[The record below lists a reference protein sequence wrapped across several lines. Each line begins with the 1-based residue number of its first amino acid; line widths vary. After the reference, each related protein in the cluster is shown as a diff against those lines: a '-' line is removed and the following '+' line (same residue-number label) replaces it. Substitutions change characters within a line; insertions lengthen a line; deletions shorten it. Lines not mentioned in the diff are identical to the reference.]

1 MKGFPGVYATD
12 GGYGAGVTVNN
23 KRYYLGTYKKPER
36 AAIKVKLFKHWLKM
50 GFSIDQLPR
59 LYKPEVVVADLP
71 RYEPIENYKLR
82 MVIESKG
89 EKQLKPD
96 DMVNITTELQSL
108 RIFKYGKSKAL
119 GF

>member
-12 GGYGAGVTVNN
+12 GGYGAGITTGD

-50 GFSIDQLPR
+50 GFRIDELPR
-59 LYKPEVVVADLP
+59 LYAPEVVDGP

-89 EKQLKPD
+89 TKQLKPD
-96 DMVNITTELQSL
+96 DMVNIITELQSL
-108 RIFKYGKSKAL
+108 RIFKYGKAKAL
-119 GF
+119 RF